1 MPTARP
7 DARSL
12 PVVRGRMQAMRA
24 GLPQALGCNRLK
36 VQRPASC
43 GRPSDGCPEVVP
55 VCYLTCHPAD
65 RTIASWPARGQR
77 WLPVRTRR
85 RTHMGRI
92 WAVRIFAI
100 AGVLAL
106 AFTTASADEGT
117 TSFSTSMTGF
127 QETPPILSNGSG
139 TFHATVNGDSLT
151 YTESF
156 AGLTSNVTQ
165 SHIHFAERSVAGSFF
180 VFLCTNLGDGPA
192 GTPACPAAGGT
203 VTGTV
208 TAANVLGVPGQN
220 ISAG

>member
-1 MPTARP
+1 
-7 DARSL
+7 
-12 PVVRGRMQAMRA
+12 MR
-24 GLPQALGCNRLK
+24 
-36 VQRPASC
+36 
-43 GRPSDGCPEVVP
+43 
-55 VCYLTCHPAD
+55 
-65 RTIASWPARGQR
+65 
-77 WLPVRTRR
+77 
-85 RTHMGRI
+85 RI

-106 AFTTASADEGT
+106 AFTTATADEGT

-180 VFLCTNLGDGPA
+180 VFLCTNLGNGPA

-220 ISAG
+220 ISAGDFAALLRILRSGDAYVNVHTVKFPAGEIRGQVRAGED